1 MRRGRTAVVAEAK
14 CPETAHET
22 ETSVDG
28 GESSLSEAPGAAAAA
43 AAVAGRDERP
53 RRPRRNSRYVDVTR
67 HHRRHSR

>member
-43 AAVAGRDERP
+43 AVAGRDERP

>member
-43 AAVAGRDERP
+43 AVAGRDERP
-53 RRPRRNSRYVDVTR
+53 RHRRRDSRCVDVTR